1 MMKKFLKTAAI
12 FLMTLFIGVCIGKG
26 GVEAKAAVSQTDAQ
40 KTTATVTWT
49 AERNAVSYN
58 VYLKEYGQEEFVFVE
73 NTPELSYT
81 LTGLKPATKYVVKAA
96 AVKADGTEEYGSTN
110 YNVVT
115 IPDKMMGFKQERWW
129 YLNKNVNVTWDKQTG
144 VDGYEVELYDNKGK
158 LKKTNK
164 ENGYS
169 TSTTFPVKN
178 NVVYKAR
185 ARSFTTFNGN
195 NYYSSWETIYCLNQ
209 PMISKVKVS
218 GNKLEVKWKKT
229 NGATQYKVYVS
240 TKMKTG
246 YKKVATVNKS
256 KDSCTV
262 KKFNKK
268 KFSSKKT
275 YYVYVEAICNK
286 GGTKNT
292 SGSLYCWN
300 TKRGG
305 GDYSWSH
312 RL

>member
-1 MMKKFLKTAAI
+1 MKKFLKTAAI

-58 VYLKEYGQEEFVFVE
+58 VYLKEYGQEEFVFVA

-129 YLNKNVNVTWDKQTG
+129 YFNKDVNVTWDKQTG
-144 VDGYEVELYDNKGK
+144 ADGYEVKLYDNKGK

-169 TSTTFPVKN
+169 TSTKFPVKN
-178 NVVYKAR
+178 NVVYKVR
-185 ARSFTTFNGN
+185 ARSFTTFNGKD
-195 NYYSSWETIYCLNQ
+195 YYSSWATIYCLNQ

-246 YKKVATVNKS
+246 YKKVATVSKS

-275 YYVYVEAICNK
+275 YYVYVEAICDK